1 MSGEARRPRH
11 DAVVLGLERASRLA
25 VRRGVTVPPVRGKLL
40 RPRVALAFVP
50 SERRHALDDAPGDP
64 FWLGCLA
71 VQMVHEASLQ
81 HDDVLDR
88 GTARGNAPTVLAR
101 NGARAALLA
110 GDLYLTGAYRVA
122 RLAESPPFLDDFM
135 AGVETTVL
143 GEQLQRE
150 LSAMADPA
158 PVYEQVVR
166 AKSGALFGVAAALPA
181 WIEATCGRRAGTS
194 PSELRDVGIRLG
206 AFYQRVDDFLD
217 YCPSTDT
224 GKPKLQD
231 FANRTWTSV
240 LGDAGREWFDQT
252 PAAAVDVF
260 FRSGLAERAATRIGR
275 EGRAL
280 AADLARAAADPSLI
294 NLVTSWSER
303 CLRATARGTSNPAQP
318 AAATR
323 PAAPTG
329 RLAPPAP
336 TAVAAMR
343 TPLHATAA
351 TARVAARAL
360 ALGPRS
366 AWGGYFARN
375 SRTFSFASLLLPPPE
390 RRLVREI
397 YAFCRF
403 TDDLVDGGPS
413 GRDGRAGR
421 SEGGAGR
428 NDGGPGRSDGEAGWS
443 DERPGRREGRG
454 TAARSYRTLDA
465 WEHLCRAAYEGDV
478 TGIPLVDTVM
488 GEMARRRIP
497 FALAAELIA
506 GVRMDVEP
514 RRYRSMEELRRY
526 TYRVA
531 SVVGAW
537 LTQAFGVRDPWV
549 LERAHALGHAM
560 QLTNIIRDVGE
571 DLALGRVYLPADR
584 MAAHNLS
591 RASLVRMRGR
601 GALDAGYPALIEEMM
616 AEADA
621 HYEMAR
627 EGIPHLPTSFQ
638 RPVAVAAEAYRGI
651 QDRVRANGYDNLT
664 RRAYTS
670 RRRKVVLAARGLRHL
685 RHVPRPRRNR
695 GRERSRDRDVRRLVP
710 TLHE

>member
-1 MSGEARRPRH
+1 MSGEARRRRRQ
-11 DAVVLGLERASRLA
+11 DAVARGLERASRIA

-40 RPRVALAFVP
+40 RPRVSLAFVP
-50 SERRHALDDAPGDP
+50 SARRDAGDDAAGDP
-64 FWLGCLA
+64 FWLACLA

-81 HDDVLDR
+81 HDDVLDN
-88 GTARGNAPTVLAR
+88 GTARGNASTVLAR
-101 NGARAALLA
+101 NGAQAALLA

-122 RLAESPPFLDDFM
+122 RLADSAPFLDDFM

-158 PVYEQVVR
+158 AVYEQVVR
-166 AKSGALFGVAAALPA
+166 AKSGALFGVAAALPG
-181 WIEATCGRRAGTS
+181 WIDDDAPGRRAGTS
-194 PSELRDVGIRLG
+194 PTELRDLGIRLG

-217 YCPSTDT
+217 YCPGTDT

-231 FANRTWTSV
+231 FANRTWTGV
-240 LGDAGREWFDQT
+240 LGDYGWEWFDQPPET
-252 PAAAVDVF
+252 AGAAF
-260 FRSGLAERAATRIGR
+260 FHSGLAERAADGIRR

-294 NLVTSWSER
+294 DLVTSWSER
-303 CLRATARGTSNPAQP
+303 CRRAAARGAGRAGRPP
-318 AAATR
+318 AAK
-323 PAAPTG
+323 PSAAK
-329 RLAPPAP
+329 PPAP
-336 TAVAAMR
+336 TTPTRSATAPPPGTTGTR
-343 TPLHATAA
+343 TPPHPPPT

-360 ALGPRS
+360 AVGPRS
-366 AWGGYFARN
+366 AWGGYFARH
-375 SRTFSFASLLLPPPE
+375 SRTFSFASLLLPTAE

-403 TDDLVDGGPS
+403 TDDLVDGEPERTG
-413 GRDGRAGR
+413 GRASVSR
-421 SEGGAGR
+421 A
-428 NDGGPGRSDGEAGWS
+428 
-443 DERPGRREGRG
+443 
-454 TAARSYRTLDA
+454 YRTLDA
-465 WEHLCRAAYEGDV
+465 WEHLCRTAYEGDA
-478 TGIPLVDTVM
+478 TGIPLVDAVM
-488 GEMARRRIP
+488 GDMARRRIP

-514 RRYRSMEELRRY
+514 RRYRSLEDLRRY

-584 MAAHNLS
+584 MAAHDLS
-591 RASLVRMRGR
+591 RTSLVRMRAG
-601 GALDAGYPALIEEMM
+601 GALGAGYAALLEELM

-621 HYEMAR
+621 HYELAR
-627 EGIPHLPTSFQ
+627 EGIPHLPASFQ
-638 RPVAVAAEAYRGI
+638 RPVAVAAETYRGI
-651 QDRVRANGYDNLT
+651 QDRVRANGYDNLN

-670 RRRKVVLAARGLRHL
+670 RRRKIVLAARGLRRL
-685 RHVPRPRRNR
+685 RHPPRPRRD
-695 GRERSRDRDVRRLVP
+695 RDRDLERLVP
-710 TLHE
+710 TLQKGSG